1 MKLWIKIILII
12 TSVIIALIISMFLFI
27 NYISTPSKGVPIK
40 QYDRPAKALLVIDT
54 QEDYLGEH
62 AKMKANYQDID
73 LFFQR
78 INAIQYSASLRG
90 MKIIYIRQEFD
101 GIFGQMM
108 SKVFMKGTTIKG
120 TEGAKMDKR
129 LQFFSNIDFTK
140 DRGDAFTNPKL
151 DEYLIENQVDELYLC
166 GIDGEYCVFT
176 TAKGALNRKYKVN
189 IFVDGILL
197 GKPENYNDL
206 IQKYDQAGISLI
218 NANYMK
224 LN

>member
-1 MKLWIKIILII
+1 MKLWLKITLII
-12 TSVIIALIISMFLFI
+12 VSLIIAFILALFLFI
-27 NYISTPSKGVPIK
+27 NHISTPSKGEPIK
-40 QYDRPAKALLVIDT
+40 KYDHPKKALLVIDT

-78 INAIQYSASLRG
+78 INAIQYSANLRG

-101 GIFGQMM
+101 GVFGKMM
-108 SKVFMKGTTIKG
+108 SKVFMKGTTIIG
-120 TEGAKMDKR
+120 TDGAKMDKR
-129 LQFFSNIDFTK
+129 LHFFSNIEFTK

-151 DEYLIENQVDELYLC
+151 DEYLIENQIDELYLC

-197 GKPENYNDL
+197 GNPENYNDL

-218 NANYMK
+218 NGNYMK